1 MKYKIISHFLKDISF
16 EIPKVETYLLLE
28 KEIKKYSITFDIK
41 SEQFKKN
48 IIQVDTTLKL
58 VAKQEVKRKIHV
70 EITVRALASFEGD
83 LKDKQSLEKIILIKI
98 PKEIYPNLI
107 DILSYLFTKSGIK
120 DFNTN
125 KNVDFEGDKEHNT
138 RWWINKFKDING
150 N

>member
-125 KNVDFEGDKEHNT
+125 KNVDFEKLYNE
-138 RWWINKFKDING
+138 RKK
-150 N
+150 

>member
-28 KEIKKYSITFDIK
+28 KEIKKYSLTFDIK

-58 VAKQEVKRKIHV
+58 VANQEVKRKIYA
-70 EITVRALASFEGD
+70 EITISALASFEGD
-83 LKDKQSLEKIILIKI
+83 LKDKDSLEKIILVEI

-107 DILSYLFTKSGIK
+107 DILAYLFTKSGIK
-120 DFNTN
+120 NLNVN
-125 KNVDFEGDKEHNT
+125 KSVDFQKLYDERK
-138 RWWINKFKDING
+138 K
-150 N
+150 